1 MRLIIIFLIGGAVV
15 GPIIILYNLGAKY
28 KRRRKAKK
36 IKDHTIRKERE
47 AIKQTTEYK
56 IKF

>member
-1 MRLIIIFLIGGAVV
+1 MRLIIPFLIGVAII
-15 GPIIILYNLGAKY
+15 GPIIILYSLGAKY
-28 KRRRKAKK
+28 KRHRKAKK
-36 IKDHTIRKERE
+36 IKDHAIRKERE

>member
-1 MRLIIIFLIGGAVV
+1 MKFILIFLLGAAVV

-36 IKDHTIRKERE
+36 IKDHKIRKERE